1 MTDEKDYL
9 EEEKIKSWTDKL
21 IRDGRGLVMK
31 KPDNFILYLE
41 NHPKYAGKLKYNEFL
56 CQREYDGEV
65 FSDARQDIIYND
77 IERGLGIYNRSM
89 VDSAL
94 SEVFE
99 AHKYN
104 PVVDYIKSLKWDG
117 KKRIESLFID
127 LLEADDTKLTRVMTR
142 KWMIAAIKRVL
153 RPGCKFDYMVIL
165 QGAGGIGKT
174 TICER
179 LAKEFFSNISLNEI
193 DNKDIIDKMN
203 KTWIGIIDELDSFN
217 KKDVTNIKTFL
228 SKIKDEARLAYARNT
243 SKFDRHCVFIGS
255 TNEDTFLRDYT
266 GDVERRFWIIKCNK
280 TKMDSKVRDTM
291 TDEYVDQLW
300 AEAYHYYE
308 ENPNQNLNI
317 EEEFMEDFAREQ
329 REYKKYQN
337 DEVVDFVKVIL
348 EKKYVINSD
357 GEVTEL
363 EQLDSELNTG
373 EKYYINRIPGFIL
386 DQYLNQKIHT
396 DRPMNYIGQAL
407 SQEWDYKQI
416 RFKGLGSFKGFE
428 RKYDKNESPKGKKYN
443 PMDEFTVGLKI

>member
-1 MTDEKDYL
+1 MIEEEKDYL
-9 EEEKIKSWTDKL
+9 EETEKSKSWKDKL
-21 IRDGRGLVMK
+21 LKDGRGVVLK
-31 KPDNFILYLE
+31 KPDNFILFLE
-41 NHPKYAGKLKYNEFL
+41 NYPKYAGKLMYNEFL
-56 CQREYDGEV
+56 CQREFDGEV
-65 FSDARQDIIYND
+65 FSDAKQDIIYND
-77 IERGLGIYNRSM
+77 VERGLGIYNRSM

-99 AHKYN
+99 NHKYN

-117 KKRIESLFID
+117 KERIDRLFID
-127 LLEADDTKLTRVMTR
+127 LLEADDTELTRTMTR

-179 LAKEFFSNISLNEI
+179 LAKGFFSTISLNEI

-291 TDEYVDQLW
+291 TDKYVDQLW
-300 AEAYHYYE
+300 AEAYHYYD

-317 EEEFMEDFAREQ
+317 EEELMEDFAREQ

-363 EQLDSELNTG
+363 EQLDSEFNTG

-386 DQYLNQKIHT
+386 DQYLNQKLRT
-396 DRPMNYIGQAL
+396 DRPIKYIGQAL

-416 RFKGLGSFKGFE
+416 KGTWCFQG
-428 RKYDKNESPKGKKYN
+428 
-443 PMDEFTVGLKI
+443 I

>member
-1 MTDEKDYL
+1 MS
-9 EEEKIKSWTDKL
+9 EEKTIWTDKL

-428 RKYDKNESPKGKKYN
+428 RKYDKNESLKGKKYD